1 MSEELEPAQG
11 KRRKRRLIPIPVRI
25 LAVFALLFFI
35 VSTITGVPVFEE
47 FRERARRVVERNLP
61 VETTA
66 AVARRKLDGRLTAAN
81 LSLGSETFVRI
92 FKQEAV
98 LEVWMKGAEGFRRL
112 HTYPICKHSGFLG
125 PKLKEGDKQAPEG
138 FYAVTAKQLNPGSR
152 HYRAFNLG
160 FPNEYDRAHGRT
172 GSALMV
178 HGGCSS
184 VGCYAMTDLGV
195 AEIYR
200 VVEKALARGQK
211 KADGSRTRD
220 DDATFTKKHGQKY
233 HGYKLHAAT
242 DRQGLITDLRVTTA
256 KVHDS
261 RLIDE
266 LTERETRLVAAD
278 SAYASKERRAAL
290 WARGVVPAIIYKRS
304 RGQAELYDSQIKLN
318 KLFASIR
325 AAVEHP
331 FAMIKRDMGLRRCR
345 YRGLDRNEQHFTLAA
360 IAANIKRSCHLR
372 ERASPT

>member
-1 MSEELEPAQG
+1 MERQNRPQTFLDNATRDLGGPRTKATLDRLDGAVDWKRLASIVRRLPEY
-11 KRRKRRLIPIPVRI
+11 RRKSTGGRPAWPAEMMLRCIMLAQWFNLSDPQLEECLQDRLSFRR
-25 LAVFALLFFI
+25 FI
-35 VSTITGVPVFEE
+35 GLSLEDSTPD
-47 FRERARRVVERNLP
+47 
-61 VETTA
+61 ETTFSVFRKRLREA
-66 AVARRKLDGRLTAAN
+66 KLDRTLFDA
-81 LSLGSETFVRI
+81 FV
-92 FKQEAV
+92 QQ
-98 LEVWMKGAEGFRRL
+98 M
-112 HTYPICKHSGFLG
+112 
-125 PKLKEGDKQAPEG
+125 
-138 FYAVTAKQLNPGSR
+138 
-152 HYRAFNLG
+152 
-160 FPNEYDRAHGRT
+160 
-172 GSALMV
+172 
-178 HGGCSS
+178 
-184 VGCYAMTDLGV
+184 
-195 AEIYR
+195 
-200 VVEKALARGQK
+200 EKAGLIVHEGTLVDATIIEQARGQK

>member
-211 KADGSRTRD
+211 KVPVHVFPFRMNVENMSNAPVGLWNPFWEQLKVGYDYFEQRREVPKIGVCEKKYVIGG
-220 DDATFTKKHGQKY
+220 DASGCQ
-233 HGYKLHAAT
+233 
-242 DRQGLITDLRVTTA
+242 
-256 KVHDS
+256 
-261 RLIDE
+261 
-266 LTERETRLVAAD
+266 
-278 SAYASKERRAAL
+278 
-290 WARGVVPAIIYKRS
+290 
-304 RGQAELYDSQIKLN
+304 
-318 KLFASIR
+318 
-325 AAVEHP
+325 
-331 FAMIKRDMGLRRCR
+331 
-345 YRGLDRNEQHFTLAA
+345 A
-360 IAANIKRSCHLR
+360 IAGW
-372 ERASPT
+372 